1 MSTIQQNVRAMLKHL
16 CKNSGLQFVSERY
29 YRDVLVYNLM
39 STKMIIDYD
48 SIGVKPILSND
59 NSSK

>member
-1 MSTIQQNVRAMLKHL
+1 MLKRL

>member
-16 CKNSGLQFVSERY
+16 CKNSGFQFVSERY

>member
-1 MSTIQQNVRAMLKHL
+1 MLKHL
-16 CKNSGLQFVSERY
+16 CKNSGLKFVSERHC
-29 YRDVLVYNLM
+29 RDVLVYNLM

-48 SIGVKPILSND
+48 SIGVKPRVSND